1 MKQSIQITP
10 TIRHAMAVMDY
21 WNQNY
26 FEGRYK
32 TEQTIRAEIT
42 LKEAGIDPSLIG
54 ITNKDKSGKK

>member
-32 TEQTIRAEIT
+32 TEQTLRAEMV
-42 LKEAGIDPSLIG
+42 LKEAGIDPSQIG
-54 ITNKDKSGKK
+54 ITPKEKSGRK